1 MKTVITWVHHNRQF
15 LMMDVT
21 IEGNSTFVR
30 FFKALLLIFKKY
42 VCQLFLIHRIQFRR
56 CDTQIFPVWQTMH
69 LKIYLRGLIV
79 FSFCRFVCKCIS
91 LSI

>member
-42 VCQLFLIHRIQFRR
+42 VCQLFLNHRIQFRR
-56 CDTQIFPVWQTMH
+56 CDTH
-69 LKIYLRGLIV
+69 
-79 FSFCRFVCKCIS
+79 FSFLANNAPKDLPSWVDSFQFLSVC
-91 LSI
+91 L